1 MYSLNVTELYLRM
14 PSIYLYILLAPPE
27 TTMTPPP
34 PGACDGKGPSII
46 ADQHK
51 GYIISSG
58 HPKDYLNNQFCEW
71 MIKADKDQVVQL
83 TFQYFNLEDGY
94 VLKLFDAT
102 IFILERFF

>member
-1 MYSLNVTELYLRM
+1 M

-83 TFQYFNLEDGY
+83 TFQYFNLEDGS
-94 VLKLFDAT
+94 VPEIFDVT
-102 IFILERFF
+102 ILENPGTFFEMKII

>member
-1 MYSLNVTELYLRM
+1 
-14 PSIYLYILLAPPE
+14 
-27 TTMTPPP
+27 MTPPP

-83 TFQYFNLEDGY
+83 TFQYFNLEDG
-94 VLKLFDAT
+94 
-102 IFILERFF
+102 

>member
-1 MYSLNVTELYLRM
+1 
-14 PSIYLYILLAPPE
+14 
-27 TTMTPPP
+27 MTPPP

-71 MIKADKDQVVQL
+71 MIKADRGQVVQL
-83 TFQYFNLEDGY
+83 TFQYFNLEDGSVPEIY
-94 VLKLFDAT
+94 NIT
-102 IFILERFF
+102 IFDRVYK

>member
-1 MYSLNVTELYLRM
+1 MISPNAHHL
-14 PSIYLYILLAPPE
+14 ICLAPPE

-51 GYIISSG
+51 GYIISTR

-71 MIKADKDQVVQL
+71 MIKADRGQVVQL
-83 TFQYFNLEDGY
+83 TFQYFNLEDG
-94 VLKLFDAT
+94 
-102 IFILERFF
+102 